1 MKEKITPRLL
11 AVSAALNALFLAL
24 FISALYAKPR
34 AFSFYA
40 PEGSFS
46 AAVVASVPG
55 GTGGVT
61 FNAVEIH
68 LKAGESAA
76 LQFSAV
82 VSGKQLNYLVN
93 ALYDRDIVSVTP
105 TGYGA
110 LITALKP
117 GVAVMQT
124 LGEGGIKDV
133 AVITVAE

>member
-11 AVSAALNALFLAL
+11 IISAVLNALFLAL
-24 FISALYAKPR
+24 FISALCAKPQ

-40 PEGSFS
+40 PEGAFS
-46 AAVVASVPG
+46 AAVVASVPS

-68 LKAGESAA
+68 LKTGERAA

-82 VSGKQLNYLVN
+82 FDGKQSNYLIN
-93 ALYDRDIVSVTP
+93 ALYDRDVVSVTH

-110 LITALKP
+110 RITALKP